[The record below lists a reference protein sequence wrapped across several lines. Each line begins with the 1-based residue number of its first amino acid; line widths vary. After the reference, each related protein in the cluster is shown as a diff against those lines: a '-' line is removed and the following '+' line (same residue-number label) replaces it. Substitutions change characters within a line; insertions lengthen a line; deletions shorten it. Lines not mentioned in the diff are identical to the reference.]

1 MIGFDDEHTMRAGV
15 LCVQCM
21 MRQKRMHQVHE
32 LKDLN
37 LLTTFRHLLATGS
50 VTATADRMRLSQ
62 PAVSRALGRLRQAL
76 GDPLFVRDGGRL
88 LATPRALSLQPEL
101 EALMGRLD
109 ELLLTGTGFD
119 PATSRR
125 TFVVATADYGTAVLM
140 APLLERLAAE
150 APSVTVRV
158 VQIGPEPEQALSSGA
173 CEVMWSPPRPLSQ
186 AVVWT
191 KLFDEGFA
199 FVVRKAHPAARQ
211 PLTLERYLGIAQ
223 LALSPDGKPGNR
235 LDEAL
240 ERLGHRRRLV
250 AHVPSFSLVPALVA
264 QSDLG
269 AVLPRRLIAL
279 SAHAWGL
286 VARPLPFPVP
296 GFSLH
301 QAWHERNRH
310 DAGHAWFRKLVAD
323 VARAQA

>member
-1 MIGFDDEHTMRAGV
+1 
-15 LCVQCM
+15 
-21 MRQKRMHQVHE
+21 MHQAHE
-32 LKDLN
+32 LRDLN

-76 GDPLFVRDGGRL
+76 GDPLFVRDGSRL
-88 LATPRALSLQPEL
+88 VPTPRALALQPEL

-109 ELLLTGTGFD
+109 ELLVTGTGFD

-140 APLLERLAAE
+140 GPLLERLAVQ

-158 VQIGPEPEQALSSGA
+158 VQILPEPEEALSSGA
-173 CEVMWSPPRPLSQ
+173 CDLMWSPPRALSQ

-199 FVVRKAHPAARQ
+199 FVVRRHHPAARL
-211 PLTLERYLGIAQ
+211 PLTLERYLAIPQ
-223 LALSPDGKPGNR
+223 IALSPDGKPGNR

-240 ERLGHRRRLV
+240 ERLGHRRKLV

-269 AVLPRRLIAL
+269 AVLPKRLIAM
-279 SAHAWGL
+279 AARPWGL
-286 VARPLPFPVP
+286 VARPLPFPVS
-296 GFSLH
+296 GFPLH
-301 QAWHERNRH
+301 QAWHERHRH
-310 DAGHAWFRKLVAD
+310 DAGHAWFRKVVVE
-323 VARAQA
+323 VARHAGLMEP

>member
-1 MIGFDDEHTMRAGV
+1 MRAGV

-21 MRQKRMHQVHE
+21 KQQTRMHQAHE
-32 LKDLN
+32 LRDLN

-50 VTATADRMRLSQ
+50 VTATAERMRLSQ

-76 GDPLFVRDGGRL
+76 GDRLFVRDGGRL
-88 LATPRALSLQPEL
+88 LPTSRALALQPEL

-109 ELLLTGTGFD
+109 ELLLTGTGFE

-140 APLLERLAAE
+140 APLLERVATL
-150 APSVTVRV
+150 APSVMVRV
-158 VQIGPEPEQALSSGA
+158 VQILPDPEEALSSGA
-173 CEVMWSPPRPLSQ
+173 CDLMWSPPRPLSQ

-191 KLFDEGFA
+191 KLLDEGFA
-199 FVVRKAHPAARQ
+199 FVVRKDHPAARR
-211 PLTLERYLGIAQ
+211 PLTLERYLDIAQ
-223 LALSPDGKPGNR
+223 IALSPEGKPGNR

-240 ERLGHRRRLV
+240 ERLGRHRKLV

-279 SAHAWGL
+279 AARAWGL

-301 QAWHERNRH
+301 QAWHERHRH

-323 VARAQA
+323 VARTRA